1 PNVYFDE
8 ENRRHLNTIR
18 RAELDLAFDLINK
31 NKKDSAKN
39 VLERLDRNM
48 LQQNFPYGM
57 VSRGN
62 EHNQLS
68 LAIMQAAYLA
78 DDKALG
84 DRVGKSVKTDLQQ
97 QMKYYNSLSGWRAD
111 NLQYE
116 KQSADDMLKR
126 LDQMQQMF
134 GEKNKSQEL
143 QNIIKDKVDSGD
155 TVKPP
160 T

>member
-1 PNVYFDE
+1 MVIPED
-8 ENRRHLNTIR
+8 
-18 RAELDLAFDLINK
+18 
-31 NKKDSAKN
+31 
-39 VLERLDRNM
+39 
-48 LQQNFPYGM
+48 FPYGM

-116 KQSADDMLKR
+116 KQGADDMLKR

-143 QNIIKDKVDSGD
+143 QNIIKNKVDSGD

-160 T
+160 TDTMK